1 VKITVLSGGT
11 GTPKLLRGLHAL
23 VPDEEVT
30 VVVNTAEDLW
40 ISGNHLSPDVDTV
53 IYLYAGLL
61 NTETWW
67 GIRGDTFLTHAA
79 LAPLSSNE
87 YIALGDQDRAVHIAR
102 GEILRAG
109 STLTEATRH
118 LCRCFGVRA
127 LVLPMSDAPV
137 RTMVATVEGL
147 IHFQEYWIRHHGQV
161 PITSVIRQPDRFEA
175 SPSVLD
181 ALMECDAVIIGPS
194 NPVTSIGPILECT
207 WVTDLL
213 REKPVI
219 AVSPFIGDAPI
230 SGPAA
235 ALMEAFGVKPSSQG
249 TFDLYRDFV
258 DIFVQD
264 VRDPVAVPG
273 AVRYDTLMVNQEK
286 STALAAEVLSL
297 LKNLV

>member
-1 VKITVLSGGT
+1 MITVLSGGT

-23 VPDEEVT
+23 VPDEEVA

-61 NTETWW
+61 NTDTWW
-67 GIRGDTFLTHAA
+67 GIRGDTFLTHEA
-79 LAPLSSNE
+79 LSPLSTNE
-87 YIALGDQDRAVHIAR
+87 YIAIGDRDRAVHIAR
-102 GEILRAG
+102 GEMLRDG

-118 LCRCFGVRA
+118 ICRSFGVRA
-127 LVLPMSDAPV
+127 RVLPMSDAPV
-137 RTMVATVEGL
+137 RTMVAAENGL
-147 IHFQEYWIRHHGQV
+147 IHFQEYWIRHHGQI

-175 SPSVLD
+175 SPAALD

-194 NPVTSIGPILECT
+194 NPVTSIGPILECV

-235 ALMEAFGVKPSSQG
+235 ALMKASGVEPSSLG
-249 TFDLYRDFV
+249 TYGLYKNFV

-264 VRDPVAVPG
+264 IRDPVTVPG
-273 AVRYDTLMVNQEK
+273 AIRCDTLMKDQEK

-297 LKNLV
+297 LKGLS